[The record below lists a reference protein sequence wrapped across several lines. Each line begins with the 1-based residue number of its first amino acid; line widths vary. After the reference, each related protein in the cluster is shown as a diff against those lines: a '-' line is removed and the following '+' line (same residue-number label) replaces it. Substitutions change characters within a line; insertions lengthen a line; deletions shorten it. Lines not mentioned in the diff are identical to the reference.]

1 MSEETMTSDNTES
14 GSNLT
19 ISEATT
25 AFEGMLSTPEVEE
38 TEVELEAEET
48 EEVEEVEEAE
58 DDTEDDSENE
68 EEVEEVEEEQTFTVK
83 AAGEEKEVTLD
94 ELVTSYQLG
103 SDYTKKTQ
111 EVAEQR
117 KVIDQEAKAIIEAR
131 QVRDD
136 YSQRLK
142 AVEEFLVGSNG
153 SPEDLATMKENDPI
167 GYAVKVAEMTEKK
180 DQLQQVQA
188 EQQRIAQQQQ
198 SDRSE
203 QMQRYV
209 EGEAQKLTQSLPE
222 FSDNTKGE
230 QIRNEIRNY
239 GKKVGFTD
247 EELSQ
252 VYDSRHVLVLHK
264 AAQFKLNMRNSL
276 RNYGFHDQE
285 IAQLADHRF
294 LMVAKDA
301 MSYQNLKDKKP
312 IVQKKVANAPKMVK
326 GGAKVKQNVTDK
338 TKKQMQKLQQ
348 TGSARDAAA
357 IFENLM

>member
-1 MSEETMTSDNTES
+1 MSEETMTSDDTES

-25 AFEGMLSTPEVEE
+25 AFEGMLSTPEDSKEQPTEKEEDTQEAEVEE
-38 TEVELEAEET
+38 TEVELEAEEA
-48 EEVEEVEEAE
+48 EEVEEAE

-68 EEVEEVEEEQTFTVK
+68 EEVEEVEEEQKTFTVK

-136 YSQRLK
+136 YSQKLK

-198 SDRSE
+198 SDRSA

-209 EGEAQKLTQSLPE
+209 EAEAQKLTQSLPE
-222 FSDNTKGE
+222 FSDKTKGE
-230 QIRNEIRNY
+230 KIRNDIRNY

-264 AAQFKLNMRNSL
+264 AAQYDKLMA
-276 RNYGFHDQE
+276 GK
-285 IAQLADHRF
+285 AG
-294 LMVAKDA
+294 VK
-301 MSYQNLKDKKP
+301 
-312 IVQKKVANAPKMVK
+312 KKVANAPKTMK
-326 GGAKVKQNVTDK
+326 GGAKVKQTVTDK
-338 TKKQMQKLQQ
+338 RKKQQNKLLR
-348 TGSARDAAA
+348 TGDARDAAA
-357 IFENLM
+357 LFENLM

>member
-14 GSNLT
+14 GSDLT

-25 AFEGMLSTPEVEE
+25 AFEGMLSTPEDSKEQPTEKEEDTQEAEVEE
-38 TEVELEAEET
+38 TEVELEAEEA
-48 EEVEEVEEAE
+48 EEVEEAE

-136 YSQRLK
+136 YSQKLK
-142 AVEEFLVGSNG
+142 SVEQFLVGSN
-153 SPEDLATMKENDPI
+153 SSQEDLTAMKENDPI

-180 DQLQQVQA
+180 DQLQLVQA
-188 EQQRIAQQQQ
+188 EQNRIAQQQN
-198 SDRSE
+198 SDRE
-203 QMQRYV
+203 AQMQNFV
-209 EGEAQKLTQSLPE
+209 AGEAQKLTQSLPE
-222 FSDNTKGE
+222 FSDKTKGE
-230 QIRNEIRNY
+230 KIRNDIRSY

-264 AAQFKLNMRNSL
+264 AAQYDKLMA
-276 RNYGFHDQE
+276 GK
-285 IAQLADHRF
+285 AG
-294 LMVAKDA
+294 VK
-301 MSYQNLKDKKP
+301 
-312 IVQKKVANAPKMVK
+312 KKVANAPKMVK

-338 TKKQMQKLQQ
+338 QKKLQQ
-348 TGSARDAAA
+348 RLIKSGDARDAAS

>member
-1 MSEETMTSDNTES
+1 MSEETMTSDDTES
-14 GSNLT
+14 GSDLT

-25 AFEGMLSTPEVEE
+25 AFEGMLSTPEDSKEQPTEKEEDTQEAEVEE
-38 TEVELEAEET
+38 IEEELEAEET
-48 EEVEEVEEAE
+48 EEVEEAE

-117 KVIDQEAKAIIEAR
+117 KVIEQEAKAIIEAR
-131 QVRDD
+131 QARDD
-136 YSQRLK
+136 YSQRLQ
-142 AVEEFLVGSNG
+142 AVEEFLVGSN
-153 SPEDLATMKENDPI
+153 SSQEDLTTMKENDPI

-198 SDRSE
+198 SDRSA
-203 QMQRYV
+203 QMQQYV

-222 FSDNTKGE
+222 FSGTKGE
-230 QIRNEIRNY
+230 KIRNEIRNY

-264 AAQFKLNMRNSL
+264 AAQYDKLMA
-276 RNYGFHDQE
+276 GK
-285 IAQLADHRF
+285 AG
-294 LMVAKDA
+294 VK
-301 MSYQNLKDKKP
+301 
-312 IVQKKVANAPKMVK
+312 KKVANAPKMIK
-326 GGAKVKQNVTDK
+326 GGAKVKQSVTDR
-338 TKKQMQKLQQ
+338 TKKQQRKLLQS
-348 TGSARDAAA
+348 GSARDAAA
-357 IFENLM
+357 LFENLI